1 MKYLTFV
8 LTLISFLLI
17 PGSVRTQPVLLPEQE
32 QKLDL
37 AQKLA
42 DRVAERFRQTLD
54 FGMVWQEFRIKDD
67 SCSLEMTPLLLGE
80 FSGAELETQSF
91 SSRFK
96 QANLDTGLLRSYHS
110 ALWTT
115 WFLHSGLV
123 YSLAPSTNGSDPDLD
138 ALERTK
144 TGRFL
149 LQHEEA
155 EAADDRWIRTN
166 GDLEKSIKSARLSA
180 ARFKKLWRRDTMNN
194 KNWRSARQWWLSYNP
209 ARGVAEARRQPAYC
223 NETYGPR
230 YLAETGA
237 FILEFVEEN
246 GRLKLLNLF
255 PKTQ

>member
-1 MKYLTFV
+1 MKHLTIL
-8 LTLISFLLI
+8 LTLISLLLL
-17 PGSVRTQPVLLPEQE
+17 PSSVRTQPAIHAEQG
-32 QKLDL
+32 QKLNL

-42 DRVAERFRQTLD
+42 DSVAERFRQTLEFD
-54 FGMVWQEFRIKDD
+54 RVWQEFRVKDD

-123 YSLAPSTNGSDPDLD
+123 YSLAPSTNGSEPDLD

-149 LQHEEA
+149 LEHEV
-155 EAADDRWIRTN
+155 ADDDPWIRTN
-166 GDLEKSIKSARLSA
+166 ADLKKSIKTARSSA

-194 KNWRSARQWWLSYNP
+194 KNWRSARQWLLSYNP

-246 GRLKLLNLF
+246 GRLKLLSLF